1 MTLNAR
7 MIALSVAGLLG
18 SGCGSHP
25 AKVNNGGTAA
35 GAGEKIAKVMC
46 EGINECRGKGD
57 CAAGNCAGTNSC
69 KGKGWLSVTQ
79 ADCDQKGGKVAATKP
94 APAPDASAPA
104 ASPK

>member
-1 MTLNAR
+1 

-18 SGCGSHP
+18 SCGSHP
-25 AKVNNGGTAA
+25 AKVNSTTAT

-57 CAAGNCAGTNSC
+57 CAVGNCAGTNSC

-94 APAPDASAPA
+94 APAADASAPA